1 MWVQSQDKRTL
12 ANCYRFLIR
21 KNYGGTNDPGF
32 VLDGIDSRT
41 LFGEHTVHLG
51 YFYSEANAVLELSK
65 LLEAINQGK
74 AIYQIRELDPVQPN
88 PNNPQPREGGS
99 NAFIK

>member
-1 MWVQSQDKRTL
+1 MWIQSQDKRTL
-12 ANCYRFLIR
+12 ANCYRFCVR

-32 VLDGIDSRT
+32 VVDGVDGRT

-51 YFYSEANAVLELSK
+51 YFYSEDKAVSELAK
-65 LLEAINQGK
+65 LLEAINQEK
-74 AIYQIRELDPVQPN
+74 SIYQISELDPVQSN
-88 PNNPQPREGGS
+88 PHNPQPREGGA